1 MKKKIGFLFA
11 FIVVMTV
18 MVNIN
23 YSKSDSNLTKLLEN
37 VEALAT
43 DSEAGGSGLRG
54 TCDDTS
60 GTCEGQCSNSSCKKK
75 FLGTSG
81 KEGPLKNIKGTCTCG
96 QVY

>member
-1 MKKKIGFLFA
+1 MKKKIGFLLA

-43 DSEAGGSGLRG
+43 DSEAGGSGVRG
-54 TCDDTS
+54 TCEDKS
-60 GTCEGQCSNSSCKKK
+60 GVCEKKCPGNGCKKK
-75 FLGTSG
+75 VSGTSG
-81 KEGPLKNIKGTCTCG
+81 RKGPLTNIKGTCTCG
-96 QVY
+96 YVF